1 MVFKAFKLRLYPN
14 KTQRDQINV
23 NFGCVRFVWNQMLNM
38 HIERYKNNKK
48 AKYQNHFAMNSM
60 LKVMKLEYPWLKQ
73 AESTS
78 LLMSNRDLDDAFQ
91 RFFDPKLKNGFPKFK
106 SKKNANQSYTSRFVN
121 NNIRVVDNHHI
132 KLPKLGLVY
141 FRAGRILNGKIKSV
155 TISVNSRNQYEASVL
170 VESENQAFK
179 KTNKFIGI
187 DFGLKNLT
195 ITSDGQKEDIL
206 KIDDKLNKQLKIW
219 ERKKSRRYE
228 NAKKAMAFDKHDKVL
243 FPRTELTQFPRY
255 QQAKRTVAKIKKK
268 IANRRKDNLHKL
280 TTKLVK
286 NYDVIVVE
294 NLSVK
299 NMMKNHH
306 LSASIANASWST
318 LVSQLKYKCEW
329 YGKQLIIVDPKNT
342 SRICYNCKQKN
353 NEFDT
358 LTQSEWLNTREW
370 NCPNC
375 HAHLDRDVN
384 AAKNI
389 LVKGLATL
397 V

>member
-1 MVFKAFKLRLYPN
+1 MVLKAFKLRLYPN
-14 KTQRDQINV
+14 KTQRNQMHV

-38 HIERYKNNKK
+38 HIGRYKNNKK
-48 AKYQNHFAMNSM
+48 ARFQNAFAMNNM
-60 LKVMKLEYPWLKQ
+60 LKAMKLEFPWLKQ

-78 LLMSNRDLDDAFQ
+78 LQMSNRDLEDAFQ
-91 RFFDPKLKNGFPKFK
+91 RFFNPSLQNSFPRFK
-106 SKKNANQSYTSRFVN
+106 SKKNANQSYTSKFVN
-121 NNIRVVDNHHI
+121 NNIQVVDNHHI

-141 FRAGRILNGKIKSV
+141 FRGGRILNGKIKAV
-155 TISVNSRNQYEASVL
+155 TVRVNSRNQYEASVL
-170 VESENQAFK
+170 VENENQVFQKTK
-179 KTNKFIGI
+179 KVVGI
-187 DFGLKNLT
+187 DLGLKNLS

-206 KIDDKLNKQLKIW
+206 KVDDKLNKQLRIW

-228 NAKKAMAFDKHDKVL
+228 NAKKAIAFDKHDKVL

-255 QQAKRTVAKIKKK
+255 QQAKRTVAKIKKQ

-280 TTKLVK
+280 TTMLVK
-286 NYDVIVVE
+286 QYDVIVVE

-306 LSASIANASWST
+306 LSASIANAAWGI
-318 LVSQLKYKCEW
+318 LVNQLKYKCAW

-342 SRICYNCKQKN
+342 SRICHECKQKN
-353 NEFDT
+353 HEFDN
-358 LTQSEWLNTREW
+358 LTQNEWLNTREW
-370 NCPNC
+370 DCPNC

-389 LVKGLATL
+389 LARGLETL
-397 V
+397 A

>member
-1 MVFKAFKLRLYPN
+1 MVLKAFKLRLYPN
-14 KTQRDQINV
+14 KIQRNQMHV

-48 AKYQNHFAMNSM
+48 AQFQNAFAMNNM
-60 LKVMKLEYPWLKQ
+60 LKTMKLEFPWLKQ

-78 LLMSNRDLDDAFQ
+78 LQMSNRDLDDAFK
-91 RFFDPKLKNGFPKFK
+91 RFFNKKLKNGFPRFK
-106 SKKNANQSYTSRFVN
+106 SKKNANQSYTSKFVN
-121 NNIRVVDNHHI
+121 NNIQVVDNHHI

-141 FRAGRILNGKIKSV
+141 FRGGRILNGKIKAV
-155 TISVNSRNQYEASVL
+155 TIRVNSRNQYEASIL
-170 VESENQAFK
+170 VENENQVFK
-179 KTNKFIGI
+179 KTKKVVGI
-187 DFGLKNLT
+187 DLGLKNLS

-206 KIDDKLNKQLKIW
+206 KVDDKLNKQLRIW

-228 NAKKAMAFDKHDKVL
+228 NAKKAIAFDKHDKVL

-255 QQAKRTVAKIKKK
+255 QQAKRTVAKIKKQ
-268 IANRRKDNLHKL
+268 ITNRRKDNLHKL

-286 NYDVIVVE
+286 QYDVIVVE

-306 LSASIANASWST
+306 LSASIANAAWGT
-318 LVSQLKYKCEW
+318 LVSQLKYKCTW

-342 SRICYNCKQKN
+342 SRICHECKQKN
-353 NEFDT
+353 HEFDN
-358 LTQSEWLNTREW
+358 LTQNEWLNTREW
-370 NCPNC
+370 DCPNC

-389 LVKGLATL
+389 LAKGLETL
-397 V
+397 A

>member
-14 KTQRDQINV
+14 KAQRNQIHV

-48 AKYQNHFAMNSM
+48 APFQNAFAMNNM
-60 LKVMKLEYPWLKQ
+60 LKAMKLEFPWLKQ

-78 LLMSNRDLDDAFQ
+78 LQVSNRDLDDAFQ
-91 RFFDPKLKNGFPKFK
+91 RFFDPSLQNGFPRFK
-106 SKKNANQSYTSRFVN
+106 SKKNANQSYTSKFVN
-121 NNIRVVDNHHI
+121 NNIQVVDNHHI
-132 KLPKLGLVY
+132 KLPKLGLMY
-141 FRAGRILNGKIKSV
+141 FRGGRILEGKIKAV

-170 VESENQAFK
+170 VENENQVFK
-179 KTNKFIGI
+179 KTKKVVGV
-187 DFGLKNLT
+187 DLGLKNLS

-206 KIDDKLNKQLKIW
+206 KISNKLNKKLKIW
-219 ERKKSRRYE
+219 ERKKSRRLE
-228 NAKKAMAFDKHDKVL
+228 NAKKAMAFDEHEKVL

-286 NYDVIVVE
+286 EYDVIVVE
-294 NLSVK
+294 DLSVK

-306 LSASIANASWST
+306 LSASIANASWGT

-342 SRICYNCKQKN
+342 SRICHKCKQKN
-353 NEFDT
+353 HEFDN
-358 LTQSEWLNTREW
+358 LTQNEWLNTREW
-370 NCPNC
+370 DCPNC
-375 HAHLDRDVN
+375 NSHLDRDVN

-389 LVKGLATL
+389 LARGLETL

>member
-14 KTQRDQINV
+14 KAQRNQIHV

-48 AKYQNHFAMNSM
+48 ALFQNAFAMNNM
-60 LKVMKLEYPWLKQ
+60 LKAMKLEFPWLKQ

-78 LLMSNRDLDDAFQ
+78 LQVSNRDLDDAFQ
-91 RFFDPKLKNGFPKFK
+91 RFFDPSLQNRFPRFK
-106 SKKNANQSYTSRFVN
+106 SKKNANQSYTSKFVN
-121 NNIRVVDNHHI
+121 NNIRIVDNHHI
-132 KLPKLGLVY
+132 KLPRLGLMY
-141 FRAGRILNGKIKSV
+141 FRGGRILEGKIKAV

-170 VESENQAFK
+170 VENENQVFK
-179 KTNKFIGI
+179 KTKKVVGI
-187 DFGLKNLT
+187 DLGLKNLS
-195 ITSDGQKEDIL
+195 IISDGQKEDIL
-206 KIDDKLNKQLKIW
+206 KISNKLNKKLKIW
-219 ERKKSRRYE
+219 ERKKSRRLE
-228 NAKKAMAFDKHDKVL
+228 NAKKAMAFDEHEKVL

-255 QQAKRTVAKIKKK
+255 QQAKRTAAKIKKK

-286 NYDVIVVE
+286 EYDVIVVE

-306 LSASIANASWST
+306 LSASIANASWGT
-318 LVSQLKYKCEW
+318 LVNQLKYKCEW

-342 SRICYNCKQKN
+342 SRICHKCKQKN
-353 NEFDT
+353 HEFDN
-358 LTQSEWLNTREW
+358 LTQNEWLNIREW
-370 NCPNC
+370 DCPNC
-375 HAHLDRDVN
+375 NAHLDRDVN

-389 LVKGLATL
+389 LARGLETL